1 MRNGSYQRAAAAAI
15 SRGVSPQGPAAV
27 LPLVLVQRLRPPLT
41 QTSLPSSEKGG
52 VRRRQSEGNAP
63 TWRKNRRPDF
73 TSCAAASPC
82 SSVGTNTPPIPDP
95 HHQLMHRVPT
105 RLID

>member
-1 MRNGSYQRAAAAAI
+1 MRNGSYQRAIPPRTPVAVPAAAAAI
-15 SRGVSPQGPAAV
+15 SRGVSPQGP
-27 LPLVLVQRLRPPLT
+27 
-41 QTSLPSSEKGG
+41 
-52 VRRRQSEGNAP
+52 GNAP